1 MNAEALNSL
10 IGGDLPA
17 ASNGDAAAYSRIVAA
32 CQNSIT
38 AIALAMVRDVS
49 ASEDIAQEAFLSG
62 WQNIRKL
69 HNPNS
74 FLPWLR
80 QITRNLAH
88 DHLRARSRQ
97 PREADDVEAAIAAA
111 ADPSP
116 TAVDRL
122 IEAERAQA
130 AAELISALPDD
141 SREVL
146 LLYYREGQSSQQVAA
161 LLGLSDAA
169 VRKRLSRAR
178 STVRA
183 ELLERFAVFAQ
194 ASAPSVGFT
203 TLVASALGVIG
214 PGGTTTAAVAAGT
227 LGSGLAGKF
236 GASGA
241 AGTMGGVAGSV
252 LMFLIERVASPV
264 TEAVTGAPLDAAT
277 LSLRF
282 GAWIEAS
289 MGGLIGGFI
298 GGATMTLLIS
308 RYLLSFAG
316 TPQERRM
323 ILRLIWEISIVG
335 TISALMVLGALEFSR
350 GWVVPIALLAVAQ
363 AISLWQYLYS
373 MPRLMAPSMARIQRE
388 TGRDPRQDRM
398 YRWVLGPKAIAW
410 SSLLLTGIVVYALHH
425 TGRFG

>member
-10 IGGDLPA
+10 IGQDLPA
-17 ASNGDAAAYSRIVAA
+17 ASNGDAAAYSRIVSA

-38 AIALAMVRDVS
+38 AIALAMVRDVP
-49 ASEDIAQEAFLSG
+49 ASEDIAQEAFISG

-69 HNPNS
+69 HNPSS

-111 ADPSP
+111 ADPAP
-116 TAVDRL
+116 TAMDRL

-178 STVRA
+178 SAVRA
-183 ELLERFAVFAQ
+183 ELLDRFAVFAQ

-227 LGSGLAGKF
+227 LGSGLAGKL
-236 GASGA
+236 GASI
-241 AGTMGGVAGSV
+241 TSTVGGFVGSV
-252 LMFLIERVASPV
+252 FVFVVERVLSPV
-264 TEAVTGAPLDAAT
+264 TEAVTGAPLDAAA
-277 LSLRF
+277 LSLRI
-282 GAWIEAS
+282 ASWTDAS

-298 GGATMTLLIS
+298 GGTTATVLTS
-308 RYLLSFAG
+308 RYLLSFAA
-316 TPQERRM
+316 TPQERAR
-323 ILRLIWEISIVG
+323 IFRLIWQM
-335 TISALMVLGALEFSR
+335 TALSLIMALSLLVSLELSR
-350 GWVVPIALLAVAQ
+350 GWFVPIVLTLITLAAGTWIYMVTLPRAL
-363 AISLWQYLYS
+363 
-373 MPRLMAPSMARIQRE
+373 APSLERIFRD
-388 TGRDPRQDRM
+388 TGRDPRQSRA
-398 YRWVLGPKAIAW
+398 YRWILGPQAMAW
-410 SSLLLTGIVVYALHH
+410 SSAVMVAAVLYALHH
-425 TGRFG
+425 AGRFG